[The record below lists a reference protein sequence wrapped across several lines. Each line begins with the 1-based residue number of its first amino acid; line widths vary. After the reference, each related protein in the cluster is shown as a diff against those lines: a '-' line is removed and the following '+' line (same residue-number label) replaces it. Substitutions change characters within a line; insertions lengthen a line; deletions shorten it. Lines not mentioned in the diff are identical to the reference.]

1 MMSRSVFLR
10 KKGLNKSTRQQ
21 VHKTTS
27 VSLSLSLVILSSFY
41 FSQNSLQAQN
51 TKELFQSMN
60 IQNKIWAVAN
70 AKTLTKALDISE
82 KVLQTMDSLYQA
94 KNFETNV
101 EGSKYDA
108 FRHVFWMYS
117 LSSEIGKTKSR
128 KIGVIYEDYNEYVFL
143 TKPLS
148 GYDFAG
154 RTMDEYNNEVGL
166 SLFDK
171 IGKQEKEI
179 VIENIKDLIS
189 KGYVKIIAKDK
200 NQNSLDKEG
209 NVIKEEEWKSNW
221 KNNRYLINSNVNL

>member
-1 MMSRSVFLR
+1 MKKYKIHILLFLF
-10 KKGLNKSTRQQ
+10 L
-21 VHKTTS
+21 
-27 VSLSLSLVILSSFY
+27 VSFLSLS
-41 FSQNSLQAQN
+41 AQDQ
-51 TKELFQSMN
+51 KMLFKSIKFQD
-60 IQNKIWAVAN
+60 KIWVTAN
-70 AKTLTKALDISE
+70 INNIKKALIVSNH
-82 KVLQTMDSLYQA
+82 VLVKMDSLY
-94 KNFETNV
+94 KTGNFETNV

>member
-1 MMSRSVFLR
+1 M
-10 KKGLNKSTRQQ
+10 
-21 VHKTTS
+21 
-27 VSLSLSLVILSSFY
+27 
-41 FSQNSLQAQN
+41 QAQN

>member
-10 KKGLNKSTRQQ
+10 KKGLKKSTRQQ
-21 VHKTTS
+21 VHKTIS

-166 SLFDK
+166 YLFSK
-171 IGKQEKEI
+171 IGKQETEE
-179 VIENIKDLIS
+179 VFENIKDLIS
-189 KGYVKIIAKDK
+189 KGYAKIIAKDK
-200 NQNSLDKEG
+200 NQNSLDKNNKIIPEEQWK
-209 NVIKEEEWKSNW
+209 KEW
-221 KNNRYLINSNVNL
+221 KNNRYLINSNVVL

>member
-1 MMSRSVFLR
+1 MKKYKIHILLFLF
-10 KKGLNKSTRQQ
+10 L
-21 VHKTTS
+21 
-27 VSLSLSLVILSSFY
+27 VSFLSLS
-41 FSQNSLQAQN
+41 AQDQ
-51 TKELFQSMN
+51 KMLIKSIKFQD
-60 IQNKIWAVAN
+60 KIWVTAN
-70 AKTLTKALDISE
+70 INNIKKALIVSNH
-82 KVLQTMDSLYQA
+82 VLVKMDSLY
-94 KNFETNV
+94 KTGNFETNV
-101 EGSKYDA
+101 EGSRYDA
-108 FRHVFWMYS
+108 FRHIYWMYS
-117 LSSEIGKTKSR
+117 LAKEIGIDKSR

>member
-1 MMSRSVFLR
+1 MF
-10 KKGLNKSTRQQ
+10 
-21 VHKTTS
+21 
-27 VSLSLSLVILSSFY
+27 
-41 FSQNSLQAQN
+41 
-51 TKELFQSMN
+51 
-60 IQNKIWAVAN
+60 
-70 AKTLTKALDISE
+70 
-82 KVLQTMDSLYQA
+82 
-94 KNFETNV
+94 
-101 EGSKYDA
+101 
-108 FRHVFWMYS
+108 
-117 LSSEIGKTKSR
+117 
-128 KIGVIYEDYNEYVFL
+128 FL

>member
-1 MMSRSVFLR
+1 M
-10 KKGLNKSTRQQ
+10 
-21 VHKTTS
+21 
-27 VSLSLSLVILSSFY
+27 
-41 FSQNSLQAQN
+41 
-51 TKELFQSMN
+51 
-60 IQNKIWAVAN
+60 
-70 AKTLTKALDISE
+70 
-82 KVLQTMDSLYQA
+82 
-94 KNFETNV
+94 
-101 EGSKYDA
+101 
-108 FRHVFWMYS
+108 
-117 LSSEIGKTKSR
+117 
-128 KIGVIYEDYNEYVFL
+128 